1 MKCSGVSNNK
11 GDLLLRMNHPEMTI
25 CQVIKVIYKITKKV
39 HIEEAKAITKLS
51 RADLPL
57 KFLFGP
63 LGSP

>member
-1 MKCSGVSNNK
+1 M
-11 GDLLLRMNHPEMTI
+11 LRMNHPEMTI